1 MEKFYKLRHVC
12 LSRYSRD
19 PEIVKNRPDKSFL
32 AVCTTRPEL
41 LLQPSV
47 AFPDQVKCLLMNGDS
62 NSSSLKRKNDD
73 VNTDHLLG
81 YFIGGW
87 DRKFTKDLCKDL
99 INFNNIEYFYA
110 CGLRLDMKLW
120 VEFAQR
126 STNLKEIY
134 FTNAHGEVD
143 WFEFNEEALEALFKI
158 PTLEKFHMY
167 AVPLAVL
174 PPGPSNIKDL
184 YINGLGRQEEE
195 YQLNDLKNLETHT
208 NLKKVSVPGLFKIK
222 TSEPLL
228 LIAKNCRD
236 LEELEI
242 YGDHKVGKKVEGI
255 VQAFEALMQLPK
267 LKKFTFSFHVDHLV
281 EDRSLI
287 FPCIEY
293 LNVYRCQC
301 LSDES
306 VISIFNQ
313 CSNLKSCLK
322 DGKEL
327 FIKND
332 FNA

>member
-1 MEKFYKLRHVC
+1 
-12 LSRYSRD
+12 
-19 PEIVKNRPDKSFL
+19 
-32 AVCTTRPEL
+32 
-41 LLQPSV
+41 
-47 AFPDQVKCLLMNGDS
+47 
-62 NSSSLKRKNDD
+62 
-73 VNTDHLLG
+73 
-81 YFIGGW
+81 
-87 DRKFTKDLCKDL
+87 
-99 INFNNIEYFYA
+99 
-110 CGLRLDMKLW
+110 MKLW

-134 FTNAHGEVD
+134 FTNVRWDCD
-143 WFEFNEEALEALFKI
+143 WFEFNEEALEAIFKI
-158 PTLEKFHMY
+158 PTLKKLNMF
-167 AVPLAVL
+167 AVDL
-174 PPGPSNIKDL
+174 PNLPKGPSNIEYL
-184 YINGLGRQEEE
+184 QINTDGRETDKLKEN
-195 YQLNDLKNLETHT
+195 YLKNLSTHI

-242 YGDHKVGKKVEGI
+242 YGDREVNQKVEGI

-267 LKKFTFSFHVDHLV
+267 LKKFTFSFDVYHLV
-281 EDRSLI
+281 DDTTLI

-313 CSNLKSCLK
+313 CPNLKSCLK

-332 FNA
+332 

>member
-1 MEKFYKLRHVC
+1 MEKFYKLRHIC

-19 PEIVKNRPDKSFL
+19 PEIVKNRSDKSFL

-47 AFPDQVKCLLMNGDS
+47 AFPDQVKCLLMNCDNQG
-62 NSSSLKRKNDD
+62 SSLEAKNDD

-99 INFNNIEYFYA
+99 VNFNNIEYFYA

-134 FTNAHGEVD
+134 FTNVRWDCD
-143 WFEFNEEALEALFKI
+143 WFEFNEEALEAIFKI
-158 PTLEKFHMY
+158 PTLKKLNMF
-167 AVPLAVL
+167 AVDL
-174 PPGPSNIKDL
+174 PNLPKGPSNIEYL
-184 YINGLGRQEEE
+184 QINTDGRETDKLKEN
-195 YQLNDLKNLETHT
+195 YLKNLSTHI

-242 YGDHKVGKKVEGI
+242 YGDREVNQKVEGI

-267 LKKFTFSFHVDHLV
+267 LKKFTFSFDVYHLV
-281 EDRSLI
+281 DDTTLI

-313 CSNLKSCLK
+313 CPNLKSCLK

-332 FNA
+332 